1 MRLAAK
7 NYLRLSEN
15 EYAIFISSIFLLSGA
30 ILAWNHEMWRDEI
43 QAWLIA
49 RDCKTPI
56 ELIKVLK
63 NYEGH
68 PGLWHFGLFL
78 LKFITYSPTIMQPYH
93 LMVATITVYLFCRF
107 SPFTRLQKMLFSFG
121 YFPFYEYAIICR
133 NYAIGMLLL
142 CGFCT
147 LFKSWRRKFPII
159 GLVLLLLAHTNV
171 HALIIVI
178 SIVVLLLA
186 EVLLTPDRPKKSKIG
201 IDFALILTGIATAI
215 SQIAPDSDQG
225 TSHSQT
231 WILNFEV
238 RHLLDILNIMPTAF
252 FPIPQPTLHFW
263 DLTA

>member
-1 MRLAAK
+1 MRLATK

-15 EYAIFISSIFLLSGA
+15 GYAIFISSIFLLSGA

-107 SPFTRLQKMLFSFG
+107 SPFTRLQKMLFSLAT
-121 YFPFYEYAIICR
+121 FPSTNMQLFA
-133 NYAIGMLLL
+133 GTMLLVYYCSAVSAHFSNL
-142 CGFCT
+142 GEENSQ
-147 LFKSWRRKFPII
+147 L
-159 GLVLLLLAHTNV
+159 LV
-171 HALIIVI
+171 
-178 SIVVLLLA
+178 
-186 EVLLTPDRPKKSKIG
+186 
-201 IDFALILTGIATAI
+201 
-215 SQIAPDSDQG
+215 
-225 TSHSQT
+225 
-231 WILNFEV
+231 
-238 RHLLDILNIMPTAF
+238 
-252 FPIPQPTLHFW
+252 
-263 DLTA
+263 